1 MKVDKSQIINTIKL
15 SLILGAILGIL
26 VFVPYINIAILLITL
41 LMSAPAVMVYMIMDG
56 KLELESVTHSLVV
69 GAISGF
75 SVNITF
81 SAMFSILTVASAL
94 WFNYNPNV
102 FLTAM
107 ITQSPLW
114 LLVTFIV
121 FIGVLFATTNAF
133 SGVVVYYLINLIRD
147 IYEKKHPKK
156 DDDFKNYIK

>member
-1 MKVDKSQIINTIKL
+1 MKVDKSQIINTVKL
-15 SLILGAILGIL
+15 SLIIGVLLGVL
-26 VFVPYINIAILLITL
+26 VFVPYINIAILIITL
-41 LMSAPAVMVYMIMDG
+41 FLSAPLVMVYMIMDG
-56 KLELESVTHSLVV
+56 KLELESVTHSLVM

-75 SVNITF
+75 CANITF
-81 SAMFSILTVASAL
+81 SAMFSILTVAAAA

-102 FLTAM
+102 FLAAM

-114 LLVTFIV
+114 LLITFIV

-133 SGVVVYYLINLIRD
+133 SGVATYYLINLIRD